1 MVNTPSS
8 SENTSRERRARL
20 LLIGKVLIY
29 GALIYSDLNY
39 PEYFTDKADKYQ
51 VVEKITKALYLLL
64 GANILI
70 SLLHIIVRSW
80 YVRKNHIVNVKRDNF
95 LLGIRRISSVLNAVF
110 IVLAIL
116 LVFGLDI
123 MKFITSITIVAAAI
137 ALLTKDYIQNII
149 NGLIIMFSDQL
160 SLGDQIR
167 IGEFQG
173 KILDITLINVVL
185 QNDDDDIV
193 IVPNTVVFTST
204 IVNQSK
210 QNIKKMTIE
219 FELDLKHF
227 TTPGELEER
236 LKEALHPYTSNIT
249 TNSFSLKT
257 LEIRKDLA
265 RFKVQFLIPRHD
277 KEMERRMRRAVNTEI
292 LSISKKEVED

>member
-8 SENTSRERRARL
+8 SENTSRERRSRL
-20 LLIGKVLIY
+20 LFIGKVLIY
-29 GALIYSDLNY
+29 GALIYFHLSY
-39 PEYFTDKADKYQ
+39 PEYFTDKADKYKI
-51 VVEKITKALYLLL
+51 VEKITNALYLFL
-64 GANILI
+64 GANIVI
-70 SLLHIIVRSW
+70 SLIHIIIRSW
-80 YVRKNHIVNVKRDNF
+80 YVRKNNIVNVMRDNF
-95 LLGIRRISSVLNAVF
+95 LLGIRRISSVLNAVVVIF
-110 IVLAIL
+110 AIL
-116 LVFGLDI
+116 MVFGDI

-160 SLGDQIR
+160 SLGDQIK

-277 KEMERRMRRAVNTEI
+277 KEMERRMKRAVNTEI